1 MKDMKDILDILE
13 NNAKATSVEIASL
26 TGRTTKEVEK
36 LIDQAEK
43 QKIILGYKTII
54 NRDLLD
60 YGDGVLAFV
69 EVRMT
74 PQPDIGF
81 DGVAK
86 KIARFPE
93 VHSLQLISGDYD
105 LAVLV
110 SGNTMQQ
117 VASFVTMKLAALQE
131 VNATTTH
138 FLLKRYK
145 ENGIILN
152 QEESS
157 RRLPLSP

>member
-1 MKDMKDILDILE
+1 MKDIIAILE
-13 NNAKATSVEIASL
+13 NNAKATAKEIAAL
-26 TGRTTKEVEK
+26 TGRSTKQVEE

-43 QKIILGYKTII
+43 QKIILGYKTVI
-54 NRDLLD
+54 NRELL
-60 YGDGVLAFV
+60 YNGEEVLAFV

-74 PQPDIGF
+74 PQHDVGF
-81 DGVAK
+81 AGIAQR
-86 KIARFPE
+86 IARFPE
-93 VHSLQLISGDYD
+93 VRSLQLMSGDYD
-105 LAVLV
+105 LAVLI

-117 VASFVTMKLAALQE
+117 VASFVAMKLAALQE

-145 ENGIILN
+145 EDGIILN
-152 QEESS
+152 QDEGT

>member
-1 MKDMKDILDILE
+1 MKDIIAILE
-13 NNAKATSVEIASL
+13 NNAKATAKEIAAL
-26 TGRTTKEVEK
+26 TGRSTKEVEE

-43 QKIILGYKTII
+43 QKIILGYKTVI
-54 NRDLLD
+54 NRDLL
-60 YGDGVLAFV
+60 YNGEEVLAFV

-74 PQPDIGF
+74 PQHDEGF
-81 DGVAK
+81 DGIAQR
-86 KIARFPE
+86 IARFPE
-93 VHSLQLISGDYD
+93 VRSLQLMSGDYD
-105 LAVLV
+105 LAVLI

-117 VASFVTMKLAALQE
+117 VASFVAMKLAALQE

-145 ENGIILN
+145 EDGIILN
-152 QEESS
+152 QDEGT

>member
-1 MKDMKDILDILE
+1 MKDIIVILE
-13 NNAKATSVEIASL
+13 NNAKATPTEIAAL
-26 TGRTTKEVEK
+26 TGRSTKEVEE

-43 QKIILGYKTII
+43 QKIILGYKTVI
-54 NRDLLD
+54 NRDLL
-60 YGDGVLAFV
+60 YNGEEVLAFV

-74 PQPDIGF
+74 PQHDVGF
-81 DGVAK
+81 DGIAQR
-86 KIARFPE
+86 IARF
-93 VHSLQLISGDYD
+93 SGDYD
-105 LAVLV
+105 LAVLI

-117 VASFVTMKLAALQE
+117 VASFVAMKLAALQE

-145 ENGIILN
+145 EDGIILS
-152 QEESS
+152 QDEGT

>member
-1 MKDMKDILDILE
+1 MKDIIAILE
-13 NNAKATSVEIASL
+13 NNAKATPTEIAAL
-26 TGRTTKEVEK
+26 TGRSTKEVEE

-43 QKIILGYKTII
+43 QKIILGYKTVI
-54 NRDLLD
+54 NRDLL
-60 YGDGVLAFV
+60 YNGEEVLAFV

-74 PQPDIGF
+74 PQHDVGF
-81 DGVAK
+81 DGIAQR
-86 KIARFPE
+86 IARFPE
-93 VHSLQLISGDYD
+93 VRSLQLLSGVYD
-105 LAVLV
+105 LAVLF

-117 VASFVTMKLAALQE
+117 VASFVAMKLAALQE

-145 ENGIILN
+145 EDGIILS
-152 QEESS
+152 QDEGT